1 MDLTIRNNPNMDIAK
16 TIGTNLAALMASN
29 EALDTCKKVAAKS
42 KVGFGTVQRAKNG
55 DANITVEKLTAIAE
69 AFKRH
74 PAELMIE
81 PPSALSPPAIA
92 NYSNV
97 IEGCATRLEA
107 NEPPAL
113 AVVVDLPPPLLAE
126 LIGIAKAISD
136 TGLHRLIGQA
146 QQLAEQFPK
155 DSKTNVAS

>member
-16 TIGTNLAALMASN
+16 IIGTNLAALMEGN

-55 DANITVEKLTAIAE
+55 DANITVEKLTAIAQ

-81 PPSALSPPAIA
+81 QPSSLSPPAIA

-97 IEGCATRLEA
+97 IEGRATRMEA
-107 NEPPAL
+107 NEPPVL
-113 AVVVDLPPPLLAE
+113 AAVIDLPPQLLAE
-126 LIGIAKAISD
+126 LIEVAKGISD
-136 TGLHRLIGQA
+136 AGLHRLIGQA

-155 DSKTNVAS
+155 NHKTNDAT